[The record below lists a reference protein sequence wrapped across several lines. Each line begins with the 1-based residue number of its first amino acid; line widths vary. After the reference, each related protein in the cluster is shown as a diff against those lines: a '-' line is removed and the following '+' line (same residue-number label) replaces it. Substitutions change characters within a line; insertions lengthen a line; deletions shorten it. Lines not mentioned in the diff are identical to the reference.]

1 MRFERSDSLHRIS
14 LLLGLSDISPPCIAD
29 SGTAKSYYS
38 AHALTLWH
46 SAHALTSAAFVW
58 TLTMGF
64 STCTPHQTGRGG
76 GEHAAPRGNRARTCR
91 QATTRIGSG
100 LKWVSWEFDTC
111 ACACVHVCACECV
124 YVVE

>member
-1 MRFERSDSLHRIS
+1 MRFERSYSLRRIS
-14 LLLGLSDISPPCIAD
+14 LLLGKDAE
-29 SGTAKSYYS
+29 SYYS

-76 GEHAAPRGNRARTCR
+76 GEHAAPRGNRARTIHD
-91 QATTRIGSG
+91 AYW
-100 LKWVSWEFDTC
+100 KWAEGGFVGFLH
-111 ACACVHVCACECV
+111 ACVRVRSRV
-124 YVVE
+124 RV